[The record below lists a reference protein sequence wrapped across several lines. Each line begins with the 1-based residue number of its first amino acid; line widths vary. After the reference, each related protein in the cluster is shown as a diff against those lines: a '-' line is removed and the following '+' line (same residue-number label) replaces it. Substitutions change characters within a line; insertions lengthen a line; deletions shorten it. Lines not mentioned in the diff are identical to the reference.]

1 MRKPSV
7 KRIRWC
13 FAGLLS
19 LLGVSAALAW
29 SSMDFFGVQPVHQ
42 IAIENVLSNQVP
54 ANLIV
59 ILQNEQAY
67 VDTFQDATDSFKHS
81 MTGLTFVGEP
91 VTNVESQYIS
101 NAEQFVHAQLNAAI
115 AARKAGNIELAYTN
129 LGIALHP
136 LEDATSPA
144 HKPFQPWLGSKEG
157 FYETMAHVEQEWSY
171 PDDTNDPVQ
180 VEQRAELEG
189 SVQYAYDI
197 FIGSN
202 SMPINFYNHTN
213 GLLILPAAYLRKDV
227 IK

>member
-1 MRKPSV
+1 MRRPSV
-7 KRIRWC
+7 KSISRC
-13 FAGLLS
+13 FFGLL
-19 LLGVSAALAW
+19 LLFSVSAALAW

-54 ANLIV
+54 ANLIE

-81 MTGLTFVGEP
+81 MTGLNDVGEP
-91 VTNVESQYIS
+91 LTNEQYKYILA
-101 NAEQFVHAQLNAAI
+101 AEQFVHTQLSEAI
-115 AARKAGNIELAYTN
+115 AARLAGNTNLAYTN

-144 HKPFQPWLGSKEG
+144 HKPFQGWLGSKEG
-157 FYETMAHVEQEWSY
+157 LLETMEHVDQEWSY

-189 SVQYAYDI
+189 SVQYAYNI

-202 SMPINFYNHTN
+202 SMPVNFYNHTN
-213 GLLILPAAYLRKDV
+213 GLLILPTEYLHGGTK
-227 IK
+227 